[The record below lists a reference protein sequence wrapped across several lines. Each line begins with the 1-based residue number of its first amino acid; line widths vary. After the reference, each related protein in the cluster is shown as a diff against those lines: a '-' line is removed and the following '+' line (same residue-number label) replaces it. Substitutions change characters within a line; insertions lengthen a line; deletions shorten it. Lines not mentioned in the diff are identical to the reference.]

1 MVGCSADGDLNE
13 EKYTQPL
20 PWIGLYVAAASLAC
34 AIAMAADFIH
44 SCRHKKFW
52 FPNKFFSINAT
63 SLTVVAVAV
72 KLSVDLNTPMPSRI
86 DQLSK
91 LSSGVLVCVVIANSM
106 PSLGT
111 VQNKEIM
118 MNIMAFAILVVTVL
132 VNIAIQLGT
141 EVIYVCWWEHVG
153 VMSLM
158 LVMLLILG
166 SSALAVATTKTEL
179 EFMYKKKCDMAMQEG
194 SKDMNRRTPE
204 ELKEDLMKFWIMA
217 HTSNPQFVMGRSVT
231 CAASGA
237 LCLLGT
243 TVLAEAM
250 LRSFFMPGSFKFC
263 AGESDYQWSTTL
275 VLVAQAL
282 AVGVGSVAPAVRW
295 LPRNRK
301 INCTGICFKVE
312 KYWIQCLVEIKEC
325 PFIRIESQ
333 QLRKLAHEAK
343 RSCLDTIIRAQI
355 GIVMGCKLIQ
365 FISIFCAC
373 IIVKLKKLLPSE
385 SISADQSMET
395 KNLDLSRFVLHFE
408 GEEELV
414 EVTMRKNCT
423 ATDNWMREGEKKQP
437 KHLTDLLK
445 KATFAEGFK
454 GVREFDCDQVCILDC
469 EEPPQPWSLP
479 IVTLTAI
486 AISLPNISSCSIKQL
501 LCSVH
506 EGLVYVKLIEEHL
519 DGKEELSN
527 TRRAAFKVWS
537 GVDIYHKWLDV
548 DLHKLSLKSKSTRE
562 VLELLVEGGKS
573 RLAEFKNAY
582 PTECPRIN
590 PSEWHA
596 EALAANSMYRI
607 SSTIL
612 KNYQHYNMAPGES
625 LFPSLV
631 VLISDLLAACLTNL
645 RPFIFSKCLKTTIE
659 ERKGSVREAV
669 YILGQMVEIVKLL
682 DQSSLSIVYSDK
694 ITTIADW
701 RSLHK
706 AIKPLAIAPH
716 PTMADTASINA
727 GEKYLNIS

>member
-295 LPRNRK
+295 F
-301 INCTGICFKVE
+301 T
-312 KYWIQCLVEIKEC
+312 
-325 PFIRIESQ
+325 ESQ

-373 IIVKLKKLLPSE
+373 IIVKVCDSCSKLKKLLPSE

-501 LCSVH
+501 LCSVP
-506 EGLVYVKLIEEHL
+506 
-519 DGKEELSN
+519 
-527 TRRAAFKVWS
+527 
-537 GVDIYHKWLDV
+537 
-548 DLHKLSLKSKSTRE
+548 KSTRE